1 MDGDRPCCSEFFC
14 FPLSFNFCA
23 VCYSNDKYFY
33 GAVRLLTWKPRTGF
47 LFLKVF
53 LHFFF
58 HHEKFSSNTS
68 PRIPILIFGSL
79 LPPSLLPSRSQNLQ
93 LSLRDEVLFSDMA
106 MIVERCVTSYI
117 LFIVYH
123 LISNS
128 FRPMRAREVLQT
140 SQKYY
145 IMYKILSHIYTFH

>member
-1 MDGDRPCCSEFFC
+1 MDGDRLCCSEFFC

-33 GAVRLLTWKPRTGF
+33 GAVRLLTWKPRTRF
-47 LFLKVF
+47 LFLKS
-53 LHFFF
+53 
-58 HHEKFSSNTS
+58 FSSNTS
-68 PRIPILIFGSL
+68 PRIPILIFWSL

-117 LFIVYH
+117 FFIVYH

>member
-1 MDGDRPCCSEFFC
+1 MDGDRLCCSEFFC

-58 HHEKFSSNTS
+58 HHEKFFFKRFSTYTDLNILKFVTTQFVIIQISKFAIVFTRWSSFLWHGDDCRALCYIIHLFLSFIT
-68 PRIPILIFGSL
+68 L
-79 LPPSLLPSRSQNLQ
+79 LATVFDQ
-93 LSLRDEVLFSDMA
+93 
-106 MIVERCVTSYI
+106 C
-117 LFIVYH
+117 
-123 LISNS
+123 
-128 FRPMRAREVLQT
+128 AREKFYRHHQ
-140 SQKYY
+140 
-145 IMYKILSHIYTFH
+145 ILYNV

>member
-1 MDGDRPCCSEFFC
+1 MDGDRLCCSEFFC

-58 HHEKFSSNTS
+58 HHEKF
-68 PRIPILIFGSL
+68 FFKH
-79 LPPSLLPSRSQNLQ
+79 
-93 LSLRDEVLFSDMA
+93 FSTYTDLNIWKFVTTHFVTIQISKFA
-106 MIVERCVTSYI
+106 IVFTR
-117 LFIVYH
+117 
-123 LISNS
+123 
-128 FRPMRAREVLQT
+128 
-140 SQKYY
+140 
-145 IMYKILSHIYTFH
+145 

>member
-1 MDGDRPCCSEFFC
+1 MLQQRQVFLRGRP
-14 FPLSFNFCA
+14 SFNLETENRIS
-23 VCYSNDKYFY
+23 V
-33 GAVRLLTWKPRTGF
+33 PEGF
-47 LFLKVF
+47 PALFFSITKS
-53 LHFFF
+53 
-58 HHEKFSSNTS
+58 FSSNTS

-79 LPPSLLPSRSQNLQ
+79 LPPTLLSSRSQNLQ

-117 LFIVYH
+117 FFIVYH
-123 LISNS
+123 FISNS

>member
-1 MDGDRPCCSEFFC
+1 MDGDRLCCSEFFC

-58 HHEKFSSNTS
+58 HHEKF
-68 PRIPILIFGSL
+68 FFKH
-79 LPPSLLPSRSQNLQ
+79 
-93 LSLRDEVLFSDMA
+93 FSTYTD
-106 MIVERCVTSYI
+106 
-117 LFIVYH
+117 L
-123 LISNS
+123 
-128 FRPMRAREVLQT
+128 
-140 SQKYY
+140 
-145 IMYKILSHIYTFH
+145 KILKFYHPVCYHPDLKICNCLYEMKFFSLTWR